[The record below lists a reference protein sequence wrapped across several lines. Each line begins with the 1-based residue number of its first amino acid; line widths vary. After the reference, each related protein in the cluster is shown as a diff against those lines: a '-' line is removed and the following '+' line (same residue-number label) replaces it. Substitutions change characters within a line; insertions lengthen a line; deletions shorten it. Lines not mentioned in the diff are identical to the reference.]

1 MFLSSPPPSF
11 PLQVLVFS
19 FWVDVLLILGHA
31 LEANQVPYAFGKV
44 GTCAEGV
51 NILQSSQQRSDG
63 PTALPLRKHSG
74 SSRFLLGSSSVPY
87 TLSEWH
93 VAHADM
99 HRHNMLHLIPSHTS
113 HTPHQGSGSRDFQ
126 TALARFKAP
135 QPEAGGIE
143 TADWEPDAATHGG
156 GSDRVGRPD
165 DGGGGGS
172 GRGELLAPPAL
183 SPRSGGDGGSV
194 GASLAGAGPRR
205 GRGRVRGGRGR
216 GRGRSRGRGRGQ
228 SGGGASAVG
237 SGGSQLP
244 RVLMLLVKQGAAG
257 AGGGAVSMPGIGV

>member
-1 MFLSSPPPSF
+1 MRSVAPVPPPSGAAPLPGCGPSAPPSLKVSLFSPPPF

-63 PTALPLRKHSG
+63 PTALPLQKHSG

-99 HRHNMLHLIPSHTS
+99 H
-113 HTPHQGSGSRDFQ
+113 
-126 TALARFKAP
+126 
-135 QPEAGGIE
+135 
-143 TADWEPDAATHGG
+143 
-156 GSDRVGRPD
+156 
-165 DGGGGGS
+165 
-172 GRGELLAPPAL
+172 
-183 SPRSGGDGGSV
+183 
-194 GASLAGAGPRR
+194 
-205 GRGRVRGGRGR
+205 
-216 GRGRSRGRGRGQ
+216 
-228 SGGGASAVG
+228 
-237 SGGSQLP
+237 
-244 RVLMLLVKQGAAG
+244 
-257 AGGGAVSMPGIGV
+257 